1 MAQTIVFTKETKG
14 ISVTLNGTKISY
26 SANVVFRGFP
36 TGADIANIDVHP
48 FAGQPISQYKVDTA
62 IDTITVNGVAFAS
75 NAAALLT
82 SVRNTV
88 FIADV

>member
-1 MAQTIVFTKETKG
+1 MAQTIDFSKETKG
-14 ISVTLNGTKISY
+14 VSVTVNGTKISY
-26 SANVVFRGFP
+26 SANVVLRGYP

-48 FAGQPISQYKVDTA
+48 FSGQPISQYKVDTA

-75 NAAALLT
+75 NADALIT
-82 SVRNTV
+82 SIRNTV